1 MDLLNKYIEQCGGGG
16 GGSAVSPTVEITPI
30 ANGHRVTITDINGNH
45 TFDVL
50 NGEKGEKGDTGKGFE
65 ISKTY
70 PSIEAMNA
78 GFATDGV
85 PENSFVLID
94 TGNVEDEDN
103 AKLFIKTK
111 SGYSYLT
118 DLSGAQGIKGE
129 KGADGKT
136 PYIQNGY
143 WYIDGVNTN
152 VKAQG
157 VDGKDGVNGND
168 GENGLRG
175 TGILNTTTGIA
186 SHNAVVGGVQ
196 AYYRISLSTLK
207 TNSKVNEVLVGD
219 TVRYSAFLY
228 PIIYVDNEYAYMTT
242 RVSIQGSNGTDGKDG
257 TDGKTP
263 EKGVDYWTE
272 TDKAEMVQEVLKN
285 FVDVSEVG
293 Q

>member
-1 MDLLNKYIEQCGGGG
+1 MANEKQLVIEVRDKIATLKSKNFNLVGGNSDYDVVFDFDDDWEDYPTKTAVFVFGKGVPVFQIFEGNVCKGVAINGATMCLIGAFAGDIKTTTSAEVECVYKSILDDANGTPEPPTEDVYNQIMDLLNKYIEQGGGG
-16 GGSAVSPTVEITPI
+16 SGGSAVSPTVEITPI
-30 ANGHRVTITDINGNH
+30 ENGHRVTITDINGKH
-45 TFDVL
+45 PFDVL

-136 PYIQNGY
+136 PQ
-143 WYIDGVNTN
+143 
-152 VKAQG
+152 
-157 VDGKDGVNGND
+157 
-168 GENGLRG
+168 
-175 TGILNTTTGIA
+175 
-186 SHNAVVGGVQ
+186 
-196 AYYRISLSTLK
+196 
-207 TNSKVNEVLVGD
+207 
-219 TVRYSAFLY
+219 
-228 PIIYVDNEYAYMTT
+228 
-242 RVSIQGSNGTDGKDG
+242 
-257 TDGKTP
+257 
-263 EKGVDYWTE
+263 KGVDYWTP